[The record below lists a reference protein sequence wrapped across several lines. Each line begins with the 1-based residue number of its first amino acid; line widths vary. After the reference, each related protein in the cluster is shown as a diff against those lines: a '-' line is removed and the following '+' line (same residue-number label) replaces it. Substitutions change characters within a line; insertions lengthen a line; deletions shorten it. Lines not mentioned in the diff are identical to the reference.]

1 MNSQNT
7 PVHVRLWHRDFWLML
22 VANML
27 LSISVYILIPVLPEW
42 LLDGEKFGAVD
53 VGWSMGVFALGLYAF
68 GAFCSFL
75 VQRFR
80 RNKVCIFSI
89 IAMACCTAALYYMH
103 GLRGAYVTFKM
114 IMLQRFFFGA
124 TYGLA
129 LMVLS
134 STLIIDTS
142 ESYRRTEANHSA
154 GWFSRFAI
162 SVGPMLGIVL
172 YRYFGL
178 DAVLLASLCCTL
190 VSGVFILTVNVPFRT
205 PSDKIPVVSL
215 DRFILP
221 HSLPVFINMV
231 AVISAIGLLLSLG
244 LSERFYGLMMLGF
257 LLALLAQR
265 FVFRDAEMKSEVVSG
280 IILLI
285 ATVLMI
291 MFRPVPV
298 VWYISPITFGL
309 GIGIIG
315 ARFLLFFIKLSYHC
329 RRGTSQSMYLLGWET
344 GLALGIG
351 LGYMFFLNEDQ
362 PLCITA
368 IVLLVLSLIM
378 YVYFTHNWFM
388 ENKNR

>member
-1 MNSQNT
+1 
-7 PVHVRLWHRDFWLML
+7 ML
-22 VANML
+22 AANML
-27 LSISVYILIPVLPEW
+27 LSISVYILIPILPEW
-42 LLDGEKFGAVD
+42 LLEAELFSSVD
-53 VGWSMGVFALGLYAF
+53 VGLAMGVFALGLYTF

-114 IMLQRFFFGA
+114 IMLQRFALGA

-162 SVGPMLGIVL
+162 SIGPMLGIVL
-172 YRYFGL
+172 YQQFGF
-178 DAVLLASLCCTL
+178 DAVLLASLFCTL

-205 PSDKIPVVSL
+205 PSDTIPVVSL

-221 HSLPVFINMV
+221 HTLPVFINLV
-231 AVISAIGLLLSLG
+231 AIVLVVGLILSLG
-244 LSERFYGLMMLGF
+244 LSERFYGLMMVGF
-257 LLALLAQR
+257 LIALLAQR
-265 FVFRDAEMKSEVVSG
+265 FVFRDAELKSEVVSG

-291 MFRPVPV
+291 MFRPVPA
-298 VWYISPITFGL
+298 VWYISPLTFGL

-315 ARFLLFFIKLSYHC
+315 SRFLLFFIKLSFHC
-329 RRGTSQSMYLLGWET
+329 KRGTSQSMYLLGWET

-368 IVLLVLSLIM
+368 LVLLVLSLIM
-378 YVYFTHNWFM
+378 YNYYTHNWFLK
-388 ENKNR
+388 NKNR

>member
-1 MNSQNT
+1 MNTQNT

-22 VANML
+22 AANML
-27 LSISVYILIPVLPEW
+27 LSISVYILIPILPEW
-42 LLDGEKFGAVD
+42 LLEAELFSSVD
-53 VGWSMGVFALGLYAF
+53 VGLAMGVFALGLYTF

-114 IMLQRFFFGA
+114 IMLQRFALGA

-162 SVGPMLGIVL
+162 SIGPMLGIVL
-172 YRYFGL
+172 YQQFGF
-178 DAVLLASLCCTL
+178 DAVLLASLFCTL

-205 PSDKIPVVSL
+205 PSDTIPVVSL

-221 HSLPVFINMV
+221 HTLPVFINLV
-231 AVISAIGLLLSLG
+231 AIVLVVGLILSLG
-244 LSERFYGLMMLGF
+244 LSERFYGLMMVGF
-257 LLALLAQR
+257 LIALLAQR
-265 FVFRDAEMKSEVVSG
+265 FVFRDAELKSEVVSG

-291 MFRPVPV
+291 MFRPVPA
-298 VWYISPITFGL
+298 VWYISPLTFGL

-315 ARFLLFFIKLSYHC
+315 SRFLLFFIKLSFHC
-329 RRGTSQSMYLLGWET
+329 KRGTSQSMYLLGWET

-368 IVLLVLSLIM
+368 LVLLVLSLIM
-378 YVYFTHNWFM
+378 YNYYTHNWFLK
-388 ENKNR
+388 NKNR

>member
-22 VANML
+22 AANML

-42 LLDGEKFGAVD
+42 LLDAELFTASE
-53 VGWSMGVFALGLYAF
+53 VGWVMAVFALGLYIL
-68 GAFCSFL
+68 GPFCSFL
-75 VQRFR
+75 VQHFR

-89 IAMACCTAALYYMH
+89 IALAACMAALYYMH

-114 IMLQRFFFGA
+114 TMLLRLVMGA

-142 ESYRRTEANHSA
+142 ESYMRTEANHSA
-154 GWFSRFAI
+154 GWFSRFALSI
-162 SVGPMLGIVL
+162 GPMLGIVL
-172 YRYFGL
+172 YMHFGL
-178 DAVLLASLCCTL
+178 DAVLLASMCCSL
-190 VSGVFILTVNVPFRT
+190 LSGIFILTVNVPFRT
-205 PSDKIPVVSL
+205 PSDKVPVVSL

-221 HSLPVFINMV
+221 HSAPVFINQLLIMV
-231 AVISAIGLLLSLG
+231 VIGMLLSLG
-244 LSERFYGLMMLGF
+244 LSERFYGLMMIGF

-280 IILLI
+280 VILLL

-298 VWYISPITFGL
+298 VWYISPLTFGL

-315 ARFLLFFIKLSYHC
+315 SRFLLFFIKLSHHC
-329 RRGTSQSMYLLGWET
+329 QRGTSQSMYLLGWET
-344 GLALGIG
+344 GLAIGIG
-351 LGYMFFLNEDQ
+351 CGYMFFLNDDQ

-368 IVLLVLSLIM
+368 IVLLVLSLLM
-378 YVYFTHNWFM
+378 YNYYTHNWFLA
-388 ENKNR
+388 NKNR

>member
-7 PVHVRLWHRDFWLML
+7 PVHVRLWHRDFWLMI

-27 LSISVYILIPVLPEW
+27 LSVSVYIMIPVLPEW
-42 LLDGEKFGAVD
+42 LLEAELFSPVD
-53 VGWSMGVFALGLYAF
+53 VGLAMGVFALGLYAF
-68 GAFCSFL
+68 GAFCSYL

-89 IAMACCTAALYYMH
+89 IAMTCCTAALYYMH

-114 IMLQRFFFGA
+114 IMLQRFVLGA

-129 LMVLS
+129 LMILS

-142 ESYRRTEANHSA
+142 ESYQRTEANHSA

-162 SVGPMLGIVL
+162 SLGPMLGIVL
-172 YRYFGL
+172 YRNFGL
-178 DAVLLASLCCTL
+178 DAVLLASICCTL
-190 VSGVFILTVNVPFRT
+190 ISCVFILTVNVPFRT
-205 PSDKIPVVSL
+205 PSDKISVVSL

-221 HSLPVFINMV
+221 HTLPVFINLV
-231 AVISAIGLLLSLG
+231 AIVSVVGLLLSLG

-257 LLALLAQR
+257 LMALLAQR
-265 FVFRDAEMKSEVVSG
+265 FIFRDADLKSEVVTG

-291 MFRPVPV
+291 MFRPVPA
-298 VWYISPITFGL
+298 VWYVSPITFGL
-309 GIGIIG
+309 GIGIIC
-315 ARFLLFFIKLSYHC
+315 ARFLLFFVKLSLHC
-329 RRGTSQSMYLLGWET
+329 KRGTSQSMYLLGWET

-368 IVLLVLSLIM
+368 LVLLVLSLIM
-378 YVYFTHNWFM
+378 YNYYTHNWFM
-388 ENKNR
+388 KNKNR